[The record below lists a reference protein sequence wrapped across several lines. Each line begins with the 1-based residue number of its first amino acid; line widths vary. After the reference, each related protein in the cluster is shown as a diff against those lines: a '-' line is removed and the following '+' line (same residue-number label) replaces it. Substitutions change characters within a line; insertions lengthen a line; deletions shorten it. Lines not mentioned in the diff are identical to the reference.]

1 MKKILLFFTIFS
13 TSIYATE
20 LISDNSKTLFSIND
34 INYTKNIFPKKFET
48 FSLELQKRFASKYV
62 FYKLLLDSLEHE
74 ELEYKEK
81 IEKNIKR
88 EENKQK
94 RIGEILSPFKK
105 MFFKQKIIVDTIAYN
120 ELLKENHN
128 IDKEAYAF
136 YQKNKKG
143 FFYPKR
149 VELSVIILD
158 NKELADKIIK
168 QIDKNNIQLFSKF
181 AKKYSIDQVNAK
193 RGGYI
198 GLIVKKNTNNFQ
210 VYYNAKEN
218 AIIPK
223 VLESNGK
230 YIIAYILKK
239 YSAEQKNFNVIKDDI
254 KKYLLKKE
262 IENWKSIRFKRLKKK
277 VTLKLNF

>member
-48 FSLELQKRFASKYV
+48 FSIELQKRFASKYV
-62 FYKLLLDSLEHE
+62 FYKLLLDGLKLEQ
-74 ELEYKEK
+74 LEYKEK

-128 IDKEAYAF
+128 IDKEAYEF
-136 YQKNKKG
+136 YKKNKRG

-158 NKELADKIIK
+158 NKKLADKIIK
-168 QIDKNNIQLFSKF
+168 KIDKNNIQLFSKF

-193 RGGYI
+193 HGGYI

-218 AIIPK
+218 AILPK

-239 YSAEQKNFNVIKDDI
+239 YSAEQKNFNAIKDDI

-277 VTLKLNF
+277 VTLKHNF

>member
-277 VTLKLNF
+277 VTLKHNF